1 VKKLSTLATSSPAK
15 AKPKKRFVVFQ
26 ADDALTAQIDA
37 YARATQVSRSWIIRA
52 VLQGWLAD
60 KRLRPGEVEP

>member
-1 VKKLSTLATSSPAK
+1 MKKDTAAQAK
-15 AKPKKRFVVFQ
+15 SKLKKRLVMFQ

-37 YARATQVSRSWIIRA
+37 YAKATQVSRSWIIRA

-60 KRLRPGEVEP
+60 KKLSPGEVEP

>member
-1 VKKLSTLATSSPAK
+1 M
-15 AKPKKRFVVFQ
+15 FQ

-52 VLQGWLAD
+52 VLQSWLAD
-60 KRLRPGEVEP
+60 QKLGPGEVEP

>member
-1 VKKLSTLATSSPAK
+1 MKKDTSVQAK
-15 AKPKKRFVVFQ
+15 AKPKKRLVMFQ

-60 KRLRPGEVEP
+60 KKLGPGEVAP

>member
-1 VKKLSTLATSSPAK
+1 MKKDTSVQAK
-15 AKPKKRFVVFQ
+15 AKPKKRLVMFQ

-60 KRLRPGEVEP
+60 KKLSPGEAGP

>member
-1 VKKLSTLATSSPAK
+1 MKKDITAEAK
-15 AKPKKRFVVFQ
+15 AKPKKRLVMFQ

-37 YARATQVSRSWIIRA
+37 YAKATQVSRSWIIRA

-60 KRLRPGEVEP
+60 KKLGPGEVAP

>member
-1 VKKLSTLATSSPAK
+1 MKKDTSVQAK
-15 AKPKKRFVVFQ
+15 AKPKKRLVMFQ

-60 KRLRPGEVEP
+60 KKLGPGVAEP

>member
-1 VKKLSTLATSSPAK
+1 MKKLSTLAKSVRPK
-15 AKPKKRFVVFQ
+15 AKPNKRFVVFQ

-60 KRLRPGEVEP
+60 KKLSPGEAGP

>member
-15 AKPKKRFVVFQ
+15 SKLKKRFVVFQ

-60 KRLRPGEVEP
+60 KKLGPGEVEP

>member
-1 VKKLSTLATSSPAK
+1 MKKQATLEASSPAK
-15 AKPKKRFVVFQ
+15 AKPKKRLVMFQ

-60 KRLRPGEVEP
+60 KKLSPGEAAQ

>member
-1 VKKLSTLATSSPAK
+1 MKKLSTLATSSPAK
-15 AKPKKRFVVFQ
+15 ARPKKRFVVFQ
-26 ADDALTAQIDA
+26 ADDSLTAQIDA

-60 KRLRPGEVEP
+60 KKLSPGEAAP

>member
-1 VKKLSTLATSSPAK
+1 MKKDTSVQAK
-15 AKPKKRFVVFQ
+15 AKPKKRLVMFQ

-60 KRLRPGEVEP
+60 KTLGPGEIEP

>member
-1 VKKLSTLATSSPAK
+1 MKKDTSVQAK
-15 AKPKKRFVVFQ
+15 SKLKKRLVMFQ

-60 KRLRPGEVEP
+60 KKLSPGEVEP

>member
-1 VKKLSTLATSSPAK
+1 MKKDTAAQAK
-15 AKPKKRFVVFQ
+15 SKLKKRLVMFQ

-60 KRLRPGEVEP
+60 KKLSPGEVEP

>member
-1 VKKLSTLATSSPAK
+1 VKKLSTLATSSSAK

-52 VLQGWLAD
+52 VLQGWLED
-60 KRLRPGEVEP
+60 KKPLARSSHD

>member
-1 VKKLSTLATSSPAK
+1 MKKLSTITTSVQAK
-15 AKPKKRFVVFQ
+15 SKPKKRFVVFQ
-26 ADDALTAQIDA
+26 ADDALTAQIDT

-60 KRLRPGEVEP
+60 KKLGPGEVEP

>member
-1 VKKLSTLATSSPAK
+1 MKKNTSVQAK
-15 AKPKKRFVVFQ
+15 AKPKQRLVMFQ
-26 ADDALTAQIDA
+26 GDDALTAQIDA

-60 KRLRPGEVEP
+60 KKLGPGEVAP

>member
-1 VKKLSTLATSSPAK
+1 MKKGTAAQAK
-15 AKPKKRFVVFQ
+15 SKLKKRLVMFQ

-60 KRLRPGEVEP
+60 KKLGPGEAAP